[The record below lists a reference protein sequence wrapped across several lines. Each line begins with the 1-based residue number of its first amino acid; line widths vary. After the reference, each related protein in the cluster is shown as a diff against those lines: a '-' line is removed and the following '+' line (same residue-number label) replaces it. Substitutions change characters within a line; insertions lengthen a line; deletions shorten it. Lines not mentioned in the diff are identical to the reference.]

1 MDAQIRQILEWSGEP
16 VTALHAFEQLQEL
29 YLQYKGH
36 ALDLE
41 PVNTKRM
48 LSILGNSHF
57 LTQFLLKNAAEIDL
71 LTESNAIE
79 TEKKMEHFLEE
90 LSVLSETY
98 SHNVDDFKL
107 QLRNYKYRE
116 FLRIT
121 VKDLSQ
127 AAGQKIILEELS
139 DLACALVQAALG
151 FELKRL
157 QEESPSFF
165 KDEER
170 WKPEHCGFQVIAM
183 GKLGAR
189 EINYSSDID
198 LQYVYDLAPEE
209 INPEPLGLREFYYK
223 LAERLTQTL
232 SSKSPEGFLYRVD
245 LDLRPEGKSG
255 PLVNSLYAL
264 ENYYEAF
271 GEEWERQAL
280 IRAIPIAGDEK
291 LKKDFLSLVHPFV
304 WRKHVDLSTIDRM
317 KAMKAKVHESSR
329 KKLARGFNV
338 KLDEGGIREIEF
350 FVQTLQLL
358 FGGQQPSLQ
367 TPSTFE
373 ALKNLTQLKRISEQ
387 DESQLTDAYLFLR
400 RVEHRLQL
408 VHEAQTH
415 NIPQNI
421 SEQMALARRMGYY
434 DEDLEKAHARF
445 MDDLTH
451 TTSMVQNIFKNL
463 FDQEMKVDGES

>member
-16 VTALHAFEQLQEL
+16 VTALHAFEQLQEV
-29 YLQYKGH
+29 YHEYKGH

-41 PVNTKRM
+41 PVNTKRL

-57 LTQFLLKNAAEIDL
+57 LTHFLMKHASEIDL

-79 TEKKMEHFLEE
+79 TEKKIEQFLEE
-90 LSVLSETY
+90 LNEIAEANPDNNDQFHS
-98 SHNVDDFKL
+98 
-107 QLRNYKYRE
+107 QLRHYKYKE

-139 DLACALVQAALG
+139 DLAYALVQASLN

-157 QEESPSFF
+157 QKEYPSFF
-165 KDEER
+165 KDPAR
-170 WKPEHCGFQVIAM
+170 WKLEHCGFQVIAM

-198 LQYVYDLAPEE
+198 LQYVYDLTADEVNEE
-209 INPEPLGLREFYYK
+209 ALSLREFYYK

-232 SSKSPEGFLYRVD
+232 SSKSPDGFVYRVD

-264 ENYYEAF
+264 ESYYESF

-280 IRAIPIAGDEK
+280 IRAVPVAGDEK
-291 LKKDFLSLVHPFV
+291 LKKDFLDLVHPFI
-304 WRKHVDLSTIDRM
+304 WRKSVDLLTIDRM
-317 KAMKAKVHESSR
+317 RAMKAKVHESSK
-329 KKLARGFNV
+329 KKLAKGFNV

-358 FGGQQPSLQ
+358 FGGQQKSLQ
-367 TPSTFE
+367 TASTFV
-373 ALKNLTQLKRISEQ
+373 ALKNLSKLKRISEQ
-387 DESQLTDAYLFLR
+387 DENQLTDAYLFLR

-408 VHEAQTH
+408 VHESQTH
-415 NIPQNI
+415 TIPQNI

-445 MDDLTH
+445 MDDLIH
-451 TTSMVQNIFKNL
+451 TTSMVQNIFKGL
-463 FDQEMKVDGES
+463 FDQEIKVDGEE